1 MEYGLVRPQNQRV
14 GEEAAPGRMSRAGGP
29 GKSTH
34 GRRAVPGKASRATVL
49 SRPGRIITPLGR
61 LVLDHLD
68 RGVIVLDANG
78 AVLDANLPGMRILDG
93 RNGMNVRNDRLTFSD
108 AAFDRRF
115 AELIAQRRRD
125 PAAATRAIAARLPRP
140 RAQAYFVV
148 AIPIPPHTDARN
160 VAVAVFV
167 YAPDERRD
175 ISTGLLREIY
185 GLTNAQAEVAR
196 QLFVGRTVERTAA
209 ALRLS
214 VNTVRTHLKQIFTKC
229 EVQSQAELMHLLA
242 QGPKSL

>member
-1 MEYGLVRPQNQRV
+1 MRK
-14 GEEAAPGRMSRAGGP
+14 AGGP
-29 GKSTH
+29 ERGTPAGQRRNGNGSRNGGTGRAVD
-34 GRRAVPGKASRATVL
+34 GRRAVPGKVPRATFL
-49 SRPGRIITPLGR
+49 ARPGRIITPLGR

-78 AVLDANLPGMRILDG
+78 VVLDANLPGTRILDG
-93 RNGMNVRNDRLTFSD
+93 RNGMNVRKDRLTFSD

-115 AELIAQRRRD
+115 AQLLAQRRRD
-125 PAAATRAIAARLPRP
+125 PDSVTRAIAARLPRP
-140 RAQAYFVV
+140 RAQPYFVL

-175 ISTGLLREIY
+175 ISTELLREIY

-196 QLFVGRTVERTAA
+196 QLYAGRTVEHAA
-209 ALRLS
+209 TALRLS
-214 VNTVRTHLKQIFTKC
+214 PNTVRTHLKQIFMKC
-229 EVQSQAELMHLLA
+229 DVKSQAELMRLLA
-242 QGPKSL
+242 QGPTSL